1 MPYDDIALNPPQTDI
16 LERIRSKQAK
26 IGIIGLGYV
35 GLPLAVEFARAG
47 FDVTGF
53 GIAAADIAAKAVS
66 DNRLAVD
73 ADGIPHPS
81 HANIVGWPGS
91 RSAQKLVAI
100 RLAEAAVCVFRS
112 R

>member
-1 MPYDDIALNPPQTDI
+1 MSQRAVDPAEVLSRFLDVFVAGP
-16 LERIRSKQAK
+16 
-26 IGIIGLGYV
+26 LGK
-35 GLPLAVEFARAG
+35 PIPARA
-47 FDVTGF
+47 
-53 GIAAADIAAKAVS
+53 DIGAKAVS